1 MRRSLASRFII
12 LAWMVWMAS
21 PLLAAP
27 PGTTQV
33 PAVIDALRTRF
44 GVTDLSTSEGKVA
57 DITGLVALQRTL
69 CPEAV
74 LTSGFYDWRTVSRYR
89 RNPGLHLGYD
99 IAMPA
104 GTPVRAGWPGT
115 VVSVAPWTE
124 GEWGLTVRSASG
136 TEVTYGHIR
145 PSLSAGDPVQVGTI
159 VGTISIDHV
168 DVKMR
173 DSAGNYV
180 DFGGQ
185 ASASA
190 TTPFA
195 AFAADSREAQMVT
208 WLVARNS
215 LETSESELE
224 GRRRE
229 KASAALERRRLE
241 SRRVELEQAVPLM
254 ARYVEE
260 GLVSRAEAEKTR
272 SDLATTLQALARL
285 KKRQKEAPERI
296 AELENQVRAARSRL
310 AVVERRARQRGITWA
325 EVTGFVNGVVA
336 RDARLRDQ
344 VLDYKRDKQ
353 ETRTRRVGELRQ
365 EVRAGRQ
372 NLAELENLYEMGGLP
387 RREIEAARE
396 RQQILEAELKS
407 LEGS

>member
-1 MRRSLASRFII
+1 MTRRLVFRF
-12 LAWMVWMAS
+12 LVLTWMVWLAS

-27 PGTTQV
+27 PGTAQV

-44 GVTDLSTSEGKVA
+44 GVTDLSTSEGSVA
-57 DITGLVALQRTL
+57 DVTGLVALQRTL

-104 GTPVRAGWPGT
+104 GTPVRAGWPGA

-136 TEVTYGHIR
+136 SEVTYGHIR
-145 PSLSAGDPVQVGTI
+145 PSLSVGDPVRVGTI

-173 DSAGNYV
+173 DLAGNYV

-185 ASASA
+185 APGSGPATSFAS
-190 TTPFA
+190 
-195 AFAADSREAQMVT
+195 FAADSREARMVT

-215 LETSESELE
+215 LETSEI
-224 GRRRE
+224 
-229 KASAALERRRLE
+229 
-241 SRRVELEQAVPLM
+241 EQAVPLM

-260 GLVSRAEAEKTR
+260 GLVARAEAEKTR
-272 SDLATTLQALARL
+272 SDLAATLQALARL
-285 KKRQKEAPERI
+285 KKRQKEAPDRI
-296 AELENQVRAARSRL
+296 AELENHVRAARNRL
-310 AVVERRARQRGITWA
+310 AAVERQARQHGITWA
-325 EVTGFVNGVVA
+325 EVTGFVNSVVA

-344 VLDYKRDKQ
+344 VLDYKRDNQ

-365 EVRAGRQ
+365 EVREGRQ
-372 NLAELENLYEMGGLP
+372 NLAELETLYEMGGLP
-387 RREIEAARE
+387 RREIEAARQ

-407 LEGS
+407 LDG

>member
-1 MRRSLASRFII
+1 
-12 LAWMVWMAS
+12 MVWLAN

-44 GVTDLSTSEGKVA
+44 GVTDLSTSEGSVA
-57 DITGLVALQRTL
+57 DVTGLVALQRTL

-145 PSLSAGDPVQVGTI
+145 PSLSVGDPVRVGTI
-159 VGTISIDHV
+159 VGSISIDHV

-173 DSAGNYV
+173 DLAGNYV

-185 ASASA
+185 APGSASA
-190 TTPFA
+190 TSFA
-195 AFAADSREAQMVT
+195 SFAADSREARMVT

-215 LETSESELE
+215 LETSEIELE

-229 KASAALERRRLE
+229 RASATLERRRLE
-241 SRRVELEQAVPLM
+241 SRRAELEQAVPLM

-260 GLVSRAEAEKTR
+260 GLVARAEAEKTR
-272 SDLATTLQALARL
+272 SDLAATLQALARL
-285 KKRQKEAPERI
+285 KKRQKEAPNRI
-296 AELENQVRAARSRL
+296 AELENHVRAARSRL
-310 AVVERRARQRGITWA
+310 AAAEHRARQHGITWA
-325 EVTGFVNGVVA
+325 EVTGFVNSVVA

-344 VLDYKRDKQ
+344 VLDFKRDNQ

-365 EVRAGRQ
+365 EVREGRQ
-372 NLAELENLYEMGGLP
+372 NLAELETLYEMGGLP
-387 RREIEAARE
+387 RREIEAARQ

-407 LEGS
+407 LEG

>member
-1 MRRSLASRFII
+1 
-12 LAWMVWMAS
+12 MVWLAN

-44 GVTDLSTSEGKVA
+44 GVTDLSTSEGSVA
-57 DITGLVALQRTL
+57 DVTGLVALQRTL

-145 PSLSAGDPVQVGTI
+145 PSLSVGDPVRVGTI
-159 VGTISIDHV
+159 VGSISIDHV

-173 DSAGNYV
+173 DLAGNYV

-185 ASASA
+185 APGSASA
-190 TTPFA
+190 TSFA
-195 AFAADSREAQMVT
+195 SFAADSREARMVT

-215 LETSESELE
+215 LETSEIELE

-229 KASAALERRRLE
+229 RASATLERRRLE
-241 SRRVELEQAVPLM
+241 SRRAELEQAVPLM

-260 GLVSRAEAEKTR
+260 GLVARAEAEKTR
-272 SDLATTLQALARL
+272 SDLAATLQALARL
-285 KKRQKEAPERI
+285 KKRQKEAPDRI
-296 AELENQVRAARSRL
+296 AELENHVRAARNRL
-310 AVVERRARQRGITWA
+310 AAVERQARQHGITWA
-325 EVTGFVNGVVA
+325 EVTGFVNSVVA

-344 VLDYKRDKQ
+344 VLDFKRDNQ

-365 EVRAGRQ
+365 EVREGRQ
-372 NLAELENLYEMGGLP
+372 NLAELETLYEMGGLP
-387 RREIEAARE
+387 RREIEAARQ

-407 LEGS
+407 LDG

>member
-1 MRRSLASRFII
+1 
-12 LAWMVWMAS
+12 MVWLAN

-27 PGTTQV
+27 PGTAQV

-44 GVTDLSTSEGKVA
+44 GVTDLSTSEGSVA
-57 DITGLVALQRTL
+57 DVTGLVALQRTL

-145 PSLSAGDPVQVGTI
+145 PSLSVGDPVRVGTI
-159 VGTISIDHV
+159 VGSISIDHV

-173 DSAGNYV
+173 DLAGNYV

-185 ASASA
+185 ASGSASA
-190 TTPFA
+190 TSFA
-195 AFAADSREAQMVT
+195 SFAADSREARMVT

-215 LETSESELE
+215 LETSEIELE

-229 KASAALERRRLE
+229 RASATLERRRLE
-241 SRRVELEQAVPLM
+241 SRRAELEQAVPLM

-260 GLVSRAEAEKTR
+260 GLVARAEAEKTR
-272 SDLATTLQALARL
+272 SDLAATLQALARL
-285 KKRQKEAPERI
+285 KKRQKEAPNRI
-296 AELENQVRAARSRL
+296 AELENHVRAARSRL
-310 AVVERRARQRGITWA
+310 AAAEHRARQHGITWA
-325 EVTGFVNGVVA
+325 EVTGFVNSVVA

-344 VLDYKRDKQ
+344 VLDFKRDNQ

-365 EVRAGRQ
+365 EVREGRQ
-372 NLAELENLYEMGGLP
+372 NLAELETLYEMGGLP
-387 RREIEAARE
+387 RREIEAARQ

-407 LEGS
+407 LEG

>member
-1 MRRSLASRFII
+1 MTRRLVFRF
-12 LAWMVWMAS
+12 LVLTWMVWLAS

-27 PGTTQV
+27 PGTAQV

-44 GVTDLSTSEGKVA
+44 GVTDLSTSEGSVA
-57 DITGLVALQRTL
+57 DVTGLVALQRTL

-104 GTPVRAGWPGT
+104 GTPVRAGWPGA

-136 TEVTYGHIR
+136 SEVTYGHIR
-145 PSLSAGDPVQVGTI
+145 PSLSVGDPVRVGTI

-173 DSAGNYV
+173 DLAGNYV

-185 ASASA
+185 APGSGPATSFAS
-190 TTPFA
+190 
-195 AFAADSREAQMVT
+195 FAADSREARMVT

-215 LETSESELE
+215 LETSEIELE

-229 KASAALERRRLE
+229 RASATLERRRLE
-241 SRRVELEQAVPLM
+241 SRRAELEQAVPLM

-260 GLVSRAEAEKTR
+260 GLVARAEAEKTR
-272 SDLATTLQALARL
+272 SDLAATLQALARL
-285 KKRQKEAPERI
+285 KKRQKEAPDRI
-296 AELENQVRAARSRL
+296 AELENHVRAARNRL
-310 AVVERRARQRGITWA
+310 AAVERQARQHGITWA
-325 EVTGFVNGVVA
+325 EVTGFVNSVVA

-344 VLDYKRDKQ
+344 VLDYKRDNQ

-365 EVRAGRQ
+365 EVREGRQ
-372 NLAELENLYEMGGLP
+372 NLAELETLYEMGGLP
-387 RREIEAARE
+387 RREIEAARQ

-407 LEGS
+407 LDG

>member
-1 MRRSLASRFII
+1 MTRRLAFRC
-12 LAWMVWMAS
+12 LVLTWMVWLAN

-44 GVTDLSTSEGKVA
+44 GVTDLSTSEGSVA
-57 DITGLVALQRTL
+57 DVTGLVALQRTL

-145 PSLSAGDPVQVGTI
+145 PSLSVGDPVRVGTI
-159 VGTISIDHV
+159 VGSISIDHV

-173 DSAGNYV
+173 DLAGNYV

-185 ASASA
+185 APGSASA
-190 TTPFA
+190 TSFA
-195 AFAADSREAQMVT
+195 SFAADSREARMVT

-215 LETSESELE
+215 LETSEIELE

-229 KASAALERRRLE
+229 RASATLERRRLE
-241 SRRVELEQAVPLM
+241 SRRAELEQAVPLM

-260 GLVSRAEAEKTR
+260 GLVARAEAEKTR
-272 SDLATTLQALARL
+272 SDLAATLQALARL
-285 KKRQKEAPERI
+285 KKRQKEAPNRI
-296 AELENQVRAARSRL
+296 AELENHVRAARSRL
-310 AVVERRARQRGITWA
+310 AAAEHRARQHGITWA
-325 EVTGFVNGVVA
+325 EVTGFVNSVVA

-344 VLDYKRDKQ
+344 VLDFKRDNQ

-365 EVRAGRQ
+365 EVREGRQ
-372 NLAELENLYEMGGLP
+372 NLAELETLYEMGGLP
-387 RREIEAARE
+387 RREIEAARQ

-407 LEGS
+407 LEG